1 MSVDLREYDC
11 ICGNN
16 ETEKWIYEYGEG
28 HKERYRYVL
37 GKSGE
42 KPLICFG
49 INPSCAHLEKVNDVW
64 IAKPD
69 STMCR
74 VRNVSAKL
82 GFDGYIMLNLYP
94 LIDKNPDIL
103 RKIDNNRAESVIETN
118 LEYINAVFE
127 KYRKSDVLWACWG
140 TSIIKNKDCLI
151 RSLQRID
158 ELAVTYGK
166 KWKTIRW
173 TKIEPV
179 HPHHPLRISDDEVMS
194 AKRFW
199 EANDEKT
206 DFDVDMA
213 RYISAL

>member
-16 ETEKWIYEYGEG
+16 ETEKWLYEYGVG

-49 INPSCAHLEKVNDVW
+49 INPSCAHLEKANDVW
-64 IAKPD
+64 TAKPD
-69 STMCR
+69 PTMCR
-74 VRNVSAKL
+74 VRNVSELL

-94 LIDKNPDIL
+94 LIDKNPNKL
-103 RKIDNNRAESVIETN
+103 RQMDKNRAESVIETN
-118 LEYINAVFE
+118 LEYIKAVFE

-140 TSIIKNKDCLI
+140 TSIKKKDCLI

-166 KWKTIRW
+166 KWKTIKW
-173 TKIEPV
+173 TKAELK
-179 HPHHPLRISDDEVMS
+179 HPHHPLRISNDEVNT
-194 AKRFW
+194 AKKFW
-199 EANDEKT
+199 EAKGGNT

-213 RYISAL
+213 GYISTL